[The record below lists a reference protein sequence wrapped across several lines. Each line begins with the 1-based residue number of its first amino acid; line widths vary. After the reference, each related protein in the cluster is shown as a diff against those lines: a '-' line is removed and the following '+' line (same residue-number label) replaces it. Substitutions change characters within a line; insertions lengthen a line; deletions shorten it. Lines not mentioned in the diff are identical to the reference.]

1 MSNNNRKH
9 KSEST
14 SVYLGNT
21 RTLSN
26 EYINEYCS
34 KFGLILDCSR
44 RLLAPEQASLVDFTF
59 VRFLNAQST
68 LKFLSTSSHTLNNG
82 INLDVRPF
90 DDILHTAVPL
100 HVDRKIC
107 IKDLPSYIS
116 LSDAKK
122 YLRTFGPIKSVNS
135 DTNDNEENFLY
146 VEFESAASRNKL
158 LKGKIK
164 HHRIRDHILNILPLL
179 RPTDVDLHQMEEQK
193 STALDDP
200 STLIY
205 LELEYNLKMREQF
218 SFIDNEISE
227 LIKLTNNNNMYR
239 SSTSTTIYVGNIQ
252 SITDDQ
258 LHEYFQRFG
267 KIEACYHNCTRA
279 ADEWLID
286 YRFIRFSSDTN
297 MNIILTNK
305 IDHTIGRIRL
315 DIHPY
320 EAAFHD
326 DTRLVLDRKICI
338 AHTDINLNRN
348 LIKKAFTRFGRI
360 LNCTCVSSG
369 NGLEHVYIE
378 YESINA
384 IKPIVTS
391 NQRHSVGRTTLAVK
405 KALRPSEVGVKQE
418 LISHDENIS
427 REPTVP
433 KHSYSGQR
441 LNSNVETAQYSSL
454 IVNHHNRAIENELR
468 TSNLSS
474 ESQRRLSVSSSMQQS
489 DENTSATINNNASQ
503 LCRTAVVERDQ
514 LKEQVVQFER
524 DNCQLKFENETLRY
538 RLRERSLSIS
548 MPSDNPITVP
558 TESISVSSPNR
569 QGRNRACSL
578 SSIMNIAHENES
590 ITRSLSSLN
599 CILNR

>member
-179 RPTDVDLHQMEEQK
+179 RPTDVDLHQMEEQNISNK

-503 LCRTAVVERDQ
+503 LCSQQQ
-514 LKEQVVQFER
+514 LK
-524 DNCQLKFENETLRY
+524 DYENEYDLIIQQDSDEITYQIDKFLENQKRCYKELRKFI
-538 RLRERSLSIS
+538 LNEIRSQTNSS
-548 MPSDNPITVP
+548 SSEDDEMNSDL
-558 TESISVSSPNR
+558 SSPKN
-569 QGRNRACSL
+569 
-578 SSIMNIAHENES
+578 ENLKNYHRKHVKS
-590 ITRSLSSLN
+590 HH
-599 CILNR
+599 